1 MKVSRRTLFLIVALT
16 AGLEVAVE
24 VNSVKTKSGQFSSGL
39 GSEASQFSRQTLPGL
54 TLEVQPDDDDEDYDL
69 FPDELGASYEGV
81 LSSMTSLSPEEMTAA
96 EDNIF
101 VPQEVP
107 GAKEVSSINHYC
119 ESSGAET
126 DTDRSTLLTHCGFWN
141 EHSKTAVV

>member
-54 TLEVQPDDDDEDYDL
+54 TLEVQPDDDDEDDDL

-96 EDNIF
+96 E
-101 VPQEVP
+101 
-107 GAKEVSSINHYC
+107 VS
-119 ESSGAET
+119 G
-126 DTDRSTLLTHCGFWN
+126 LL
-141 EHSKTAVV
+141 SYV